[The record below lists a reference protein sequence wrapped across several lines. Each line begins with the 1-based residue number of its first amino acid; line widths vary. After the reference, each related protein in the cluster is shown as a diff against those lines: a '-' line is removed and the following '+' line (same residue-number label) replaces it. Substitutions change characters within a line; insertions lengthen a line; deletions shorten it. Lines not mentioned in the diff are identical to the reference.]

1 MQAIKIQDIIKC
13 DGEIHLA
20 GLPVKKGQRVEMIVL
35 VGQKAEHLPKE
46 KACGLLGSG
55 LVGLWEDHAIA
66 DTMTYARELR
76 QLPQEPWD
84 RRFRCV
90 DCPSSH

>member
-1 MQAIKIQDIIKC
+1 MQAIKIHDIIKC

-35 VGQKAEHLPKE
+35 VGQKPEQLPMK

-55 LVGLWEDHAIA
+55 LVGLWEGHNIA
-66 DTMTYARELR
+66 DTTAYARELR
-76 QLPQEPWD
+76 QQAQV
-84 RRFRCV
+84 RRPH
-90 DCPSSH
+90 DPA